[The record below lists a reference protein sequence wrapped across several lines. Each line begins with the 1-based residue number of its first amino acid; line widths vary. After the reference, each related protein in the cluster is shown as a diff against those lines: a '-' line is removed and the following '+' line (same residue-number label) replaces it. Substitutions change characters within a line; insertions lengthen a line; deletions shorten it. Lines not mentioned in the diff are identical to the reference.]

1 MKRRNFIKNTS
12 LISGSLMTLSSGF
25 PNVTYGINKYNLNYA
40 PHFGM
45 FKNIAGND
53 LIDQL
58 KFMHDQGFMAIEDN
72 GMKGKKIELQNKIS
86 SFLVKNNMQMG
97 VFVAHK
103 IHWNKPN
110 LASGD
115 PNTRKEFLK
124 EIKES
129 VEVAKRVNA
138 RWMTVVPGHLDLRL
152 NIDYQTQNVI
162 KALRL
167 AADILE
173 PHNLIMVIE
182 PLNFRDHPGLFLSK
196 SPQAFQICKAVNSPS
211 CKILF
216 DIYHQ
221 QIEEGNLIPN
231 IKKCWEE
238 IAYFQIGDN
247 PGRNEPTTGE
257 INYKNIFKYIH
268 DRGYKGILGMEHGNS
283 KPNKEGE
290 YSVINAYKKVDNF

>member
-12 LISGSLMTLSSGF
+12 LISGSLMTLYSGF
-25 PNVTYGINKYNLNYA
+25 SNVTYGINKYNLNYA